1 MKRNNWQVLLWVKAL
16 IGAVTLTAIAIGKN
30 MAGAVSLFLRILVF
44 RTVAS
49 AFFPLVWQLWFSIG
63 VMLFGT
69 FAYWETVQH
78 RLPNHRIIY
87 RYMPTGLL
95 QTVMM
100 LFIGQ
105 QASKLLAI
113 WQPDPGQRVLDEMVY
128 LALPGVALT
137 LLAMVGREGRRRDL
151 TWGHRFA
158 AVPLFGL
165 LLHFNLGW
173 F

>member
-1 MKRNNWQVLLWVKAL
+1 
-16 IGAVTLTAIAIGKN
+16 

-95 QTVMM
+95 LTVMM

-113 WQPDPGQRVLDEMVY
+113 WQPDPGQHPRHRTRIKQLHRAGHNEQQRDKNSADY
-128 LALPGVALT
+128 
-137 LLAMVGREGRRRDL
+137 RRDR
-151 TWGHRFA
+151 GHDRRSPGA
-158 AVPLFGL
+158 RPGKRIDGGLVPPLKPEP
-165 LLHFNLGW
+165 
-173 F
+173 

>member
-1 MKRNNWQVLLWVKAL
+1 
-16 IGAVTLTAIAIGKN
+16 

-158 AVPLFGL
+158 AVYHRGRYWRCRARRRRGRSARQRRRSRDGGR
-165 LLHFNLGW
+165 HHGQA
-173 F
+173 